1 MCFAKSIYLFL
12 LQGLTELLGIK
23 NSIGEENIH
32 LYSSLYISIVD
43 CLKTLVHYCLILQ
56 GGKDG
61 KHEELPLLA
70 RHPPPVGQS
79 QGGGPS
85 WCKRF

>member
-23 NSIGEENIH
+23 NSRGEENIH

-56 GGKDG
+56 GGEDG

-85 WCKRF
+85 W